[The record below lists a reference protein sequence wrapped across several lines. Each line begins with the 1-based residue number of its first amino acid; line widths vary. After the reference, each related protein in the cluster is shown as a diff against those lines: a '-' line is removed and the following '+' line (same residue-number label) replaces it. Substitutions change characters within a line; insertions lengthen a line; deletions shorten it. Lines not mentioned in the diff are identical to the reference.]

1 MTFPSPT
8 DAPSAALSGLFTGLV
23 HACRGSRPVVA
34 GLLAILALPTALLAA
49 DPAVLPSTP
58 ARGGPGTTPVPT
70 SLRAVGPPEGTPAF
84 HLLAPPDL
92 RPGGASSRESA
103 APGSRAGLPSFLTG
117 LDATRGWF
125 APSGLPEELLSSM
138 QDEARRFRSA
148 HLYDGSAG
156 LDPAD
161 SVAAELR
168 SSEAQRIMT
177 RAFNRTLDRQVNALA
192 RSSDGLRSAID
203 WLQDLGSIGRRDR
216 TAGKVESGPAR
227 ARAATVG
234 GRFRTSVGLR
244 LGAHPELALS
254 TGFGS
259 LRGRL
264 ELPIMGEPVRLSL
277 ERPLGPR
284 GRAVFTSGLARDGGD
299 WAALG
304 LNFSF

>member
-1 MTFPSPT
+1 MTLPSPT
-8 DAPSAALSGLFTGLV
+8 DAPPVSLSGLWSGRAK
-23 HACRGSRPVVA
+23 ACRGCRPVVA

-49 DPAVLPSTP
+49 DPAVLPPTP
-58 ARGGPGTTPVPT
+58 ARGGPGITLVPA
-70 SLRAVGPPEGTPAF
+70 SLRAVDPPEGSPAF
-84 HLLAPPDL
+84 HLFAPPNL

-103 APGSRAGLPSFLTG
+103 ALGRGAGPWSFLTG
-117 LDATRGWF
+117 LEATRGWF

-138 QDEARRFRSA
+138 QDEARRFRRA

-203 WLQDLGSIGRRDR
+203 WLQDFGSIGRRNR
-216 TAGKVESGPAR
+216 TAGTGDVGPAR
-227 ARAATVG
+227 AGAATVG

-244 LGAHPELALS
+244 LGAHPELAFSAGL
-254 TGFGS
+254 GS

-264 ELPIMGEPVRLSL
+264 ELPLMGEPVRLSL

>member
-1 MTFPSPT
+1 MTLPHRT
-8 DAPSAALSGLFTGLV
+8 DAPPVSLSGLWTGRV
-23 HACRGSRPVVA
+23 HASRGSRPVVA

-49 DPAVLPSTP
+49 DPAVLPPAP
-58 ARGGPGTTPVPT
+58 ARGGPGITLIPA
-70 SLRAVGPPEGTPAF
+70 SLRAVDPREGTPAF
-84 HLLAPPDL
+84 PLIAPPDL
-92 RPGGASSRESA
+92 RPGRASSRESA
-103 APGSRAGLPSFLTG
+103 TLGSRTGSWSFLTD
-117 LDATRGWF
+117 LEATRGRF

-168 SSEAQRIMT
+168 SNEAQRIMT
-177 RAFNRTLDRQVNALA
+177 RAFNRTLDRQANALA
-192 RSSDGLRSAID
+192 RSSAGVRSAID
-203 WLQDLGSIGRRDR
+203 WLQDFGSIGRRDR
-216 TAGKVESGPAR
+216 TARTVDLGPAR
-227 ARAATVG
+227 AGAATVG
-234 GRFRTSVGLR
+234 GRLRTSVGLR
-244 LGAHPELALS
+244 LGAHPELAFS
-254 TGFGS
+254 AGFGN

-264 ELPIMGEPVRLSL
+264 ELPLMGEPVRLSL

-284 GRAVFTSGLARDGGD
+284 GHAVFTSGLARDGGD